1 MSTEYPDEFVRRLEI
16 LWGEGFL
23 SPGGPNE
30 IIEMLDGVD
39 ISGKTILDLGCGAG
53 GPAIVLARE
62 LGAAKIIGVDVEPGL
77 LQRAKQNATKAGL
90 AHQIEFTLIRPGPL
104 KFAPNSFD
112 IVFSKDS
119 IIQIP
124 GKAKLFGGVHRVL
137 RDGGTFVAS
146 DWLGGENWAK
156 SPEWRD
162 FCDLTDWTSH
172 LATAGEIAVLMEAA
186 GFVHISMRDRNS
198 WYIEEKKR
206 EVDRIE
212 GPLRQKIVEVVG
224 PTGYAKWLTVNRA
237 NLAAVVAGALR
248 PTHFRGY
255 RASAPA
261 ATSQSN

>member
-1 MSTEYPDEFVRRLEI
+1 MSTEYPDEFVSRLEI

-53 GPAIVLARE
+53 GPAIVLACE
-62 LGAAKIIGVDVEPGL
+62 LGAAKIIAVDVEPSL

-124 GKAKLFGGVHRVL
+124 GKAELFGEALRVL
-137 RDGGTFVAS
+137 RDGGIFVAS
-146 DWLGGENWAK
+146 DWLGGENWAT
-156 SPEWRD
+156 SPEWRN
-162 FCDLTDWTSH
+162 FCSLTDWTSH
-172 LATAGEIAVLMEAA
+172 LATAGEITALLEAA
-186 GFVHISMRDRNS
+186 GFVRVSMRDRNA

-206 EVDRIE
+206 ELNRIE
-212 GPLRQKIVEVVG
+212 GSLRQRIVEIVG
-224 PTGYAKWLTVNRA
+224 PAGYAKWLAVNRA

-248 PTHFRGY
+248 PSHFRGY
-255 RASAPA
+255 RTNVSA
-261 ATSQSN
+261 AT